1 MNAWEFLNKMATFS
15 TAVRHFARRSVFQ
28 KVRTLSLGSSSHTSV
43 AVVLSGNGVFDGSE
57 VHEASAVLV
66 HLSRA
71 GADVSIY
78 APDIPQMHVL
88 NHAKGD
94 VAEGE
99 TRNVL
104 AESARIARGKIS
116 SLAELDATHHDAL
129 VFPGGFGA
137 AKNLSSFAVD
147 GVNCTVNKDVEQ
159 AIKTFH
165 AAKKP
170 IGLCC
175 IAPVLAAKILP
186 GVEVTV
192 GQDKEDVQWPYA
204 GTAGAVEQMGA
215 KHVNKDVNEIHVDEQ
230 NKVVTTPAFMCET
243 NVHEVHDGIGKMIQ
257 AVVKMVA

>member
-1 MNAWEFLNKMATFS
+1 MAAFGS
-15 TAVRHFARRSVFQ
+15 AFCHLSRRGVFQ
-28 KVRTLSLGSSSHTSV
+28 TARAFSLGSTSHTSV
-43 AVVLSGNGVFDGSE
+43 AVVLSGSGVFDGSE

-88 NHAKGD
+88 NHAKGE

-116 SLAELDATHHDAL
+116 SLAELDAAHHDAV

-147 GVNCTVNKDVEQ
+147 GVKCTVNKDVVQ
-159 AIKTFH
+159 SIKGFH

-175 IAPVLAAKILP
+175 IAPVLAAKLIP
-186 GVEVTV
+186 GVEITV
-192 GQDKEDVQWPYA
+192 GQDKEDIHWPYA
-204 GTAGAVEQMGA
+204 GTAGAVEEMGA

-230 NKVVTTPAFMCET
+230 NKVVTTPAYMCET
-243 NVHEVHDGIGKMIQ
+243 KVHEIHDGIGKMIQ
-257 AVVKMVA
+257 AVMKMTA

>member
-1 MNAWEFLNKMATFS
+1 MAACRVAGMRTIARCRSFQTYRAFS
-15 TAVRHFARRSVFQ
+15 T
-28 KVRTLSLGSSSHTSV
+28 GSTSRASV
-43 AVVLSGNGVFDGSE
+43 AVVLSGNGVFDGAE
-57 VHEASAVLV
+57 IHEASAVLV

-88 NHAKGD
+88 NHAKGEEM
-94 VAEGE
+94 EGE

-104 AESARIARGKIS
+104 VESARIARGKIT
-116 SLAELDATHHDAL
+116 SLANLDAASHDAV

-147 GVNCTVNKDVEQ
+147 GAGCTVNEEVAKC
-159 AIKTFH
+159 INNFH

-175 IAPVLAAKILP
+175 ISPVLAAKLIP
-186 GVEVTV
+186 GVEITV
-192 GQDKEDVQWPYA
+192 GQDKDDGGRWPYP
-204 GTAGAVEQMGA
+204 GTADAVQQMGA
-215 KHVNKDVNEIHVDEQ
+215 KHINKDVNEIHVDQQ

-243 NVHEVHDGIGKMIQ
+243 KVHEIHDGIGKMVEAI
-257 AVVKMVA
+257 VKMV

>member
-1 MNAWEFLNKMATFS
+1 
-15 TAVRHFARRSVFQ
+15 
-28 KVRTLSLGSSSHTSV
+28 
-43 AVVLSGNGVFDGSE
+43 
-57 VHEASAVLV
+57 
-66 HLSRA
+66 
-71 GADVSIY
+71 
-78 APDIPQMHVL
+78 
-88 NHAKGD
+88 
-94 VAEGE
+94 
-99 TRNVL
+99 RNVL

-159 AIKTFH
+159 VIKTFH

-175 IAPVLAAKILP
+175 IAPVLAAKVNYTRTTLLSTGSISSTGYRHAAMSSTTPRLP
-186 GVEVTV
+186 SI
-192 GQDKEDVQWPYA
+192 WCNFLNCF
-204 GTAGAVEQMGA
+204 
-215 KHVNKDVNEIHVDEQ
+215 HEIHVDEQ

-243 NVHEVHDGIGKMIQ
+243 KVHEVHDGIGKMIQ